1 MISIDEK
8 IERRD
13 AILCLSLTAIAAALR
28 FWNLTSLGLTHFD
41 EGAYTM
47 TGRWLASLGH
57 EGAAFQPTFS
67 PPLFPS
73 LVGAA
78 FMVFGVKDYVAIGVS
93 AMTGALTIGLVYFI
107 GKEWFGRSAGISAA
121 LMLATAEYHLI
132 FSRLALTDATFTL
145 LFWTALACLF
155 QGLSTRKQHWY
166 AAGGIATG
174 LCWNTKYHGLLPL
187 AIAGLWLIWR
197 TLRRERPPWR
207 EFALACSLALTMYV
221 PWVVYVQRTIGYGT
235 ILRTHVEHSVSLGL
249 FVTKPSAFAFYFSHW
264 LSVPLLICA
273 AGGIIATI
281 IERRREA
288 LFLLYV
294 VTAFLA
300 LATLYLSFPRLVLP
314 VVPAICLFAA
324 YGLDAAARRFGI
336 RSAAALPAATALIL
350 VWSAP
355 RDTAL
360 LAMRTDAYRQA
371 AAYIRSAGLPVIS
384 QLSKNYYFYE
394 DTRSLEMRFH
404 TREELEKSLTSSPKT
419 ILAVD
424 PIIQR
429 LSDSQSWFDHA
440 RDRRVP
446 HRVFPIEMYEPVYY
460 QGFDPTIPLNAIPR
474 LIAPFRPGESAIEV
488 YRIP

>member
-1 MISIDEK
+1 MISIDND
-8 IERRD
+8 IRRRD
-13 AILCLSLTAIAAALR
+13 LALCAILIAVAATLR

-47 TGRWLASLGH
+47 TGRWLASFGH
-57 EGAAFQPTFS
+57 EGVAFQPTFS

-78 FMVFGVKDYVAIGVS
+78 FMVFGVRDYVAIAVS
-93 AMTGALTIGLVYFI
+93 AMAGALTVGLLYLI
-107 GKEWFGRSAGISAA
+107 GKLWFGRRAGISAA

-132 FSRLALTDATFTL
+132 FSRLALTDATFTF
-145 LFWTALACLF
+145 LFWAALACLF
-155 QGLSTRKQHWY
+155 QGLSTRKLHWY

-187 AIAGLWLIWR
+187 AITGLWLMWR
-197 TLRRERPPWR
+197 ALRGERPPWR
-207 EFALACSLALTMYV
+207 EFAIACSIAGITYV

-235 ILRTHVEHSVSLGL
+235 ILRTHIEHSVGLGL

-264 LSVPLLICA
+264 LAAPLLICA
-273 AGGIIATI
+273 ALGVIAAI
-281 IERRREA
+281 IERRRQA
-288 LFLLYV
+288 LFLLFV
-294 VTAFLA
+294 VTVFLA

-314 VVPAICLFAA
+314 IVPAICLFAA
-324 YGLDAAARRFGI
+324 YGLDVAARRLSLRGV
-336 RSAAALPAATALIL
+336 AVLPAATALII

-355 RDTAL
+355 RDAAL

-371 AAYIRSAGLPVIS
+371 AAYIRSTGLPVIS

-394 DTRSLEMRFH
+394 DARSVEMRFH
-404 TREELEKSLTSSPKT
+404 TRDELEKSLASSQKT

-424 PIIQR
+424 PIVQR
-429 LSDSQSWFDHA
+429 LPESQSWFDDA
-440 RDRRVP
+440 RGGRVP
-446 HRVFPIEMYEPVYY
+446 QRVFPIEMYEPVYY
-460 QGFDPTIPLNAIPR
+460 QGFDPTIPLNAMPR